1 MLQLEHWVIT
11 MNLKIIK
18 NTRSRVQPFSIF
30 NKGIIT
36 ASEII
41 DIGGDNIDYD
51 LGYVYKINSKRLTI
65 Y

>member
-1 MLQLEHWVIT
+1 

-18 NTRSRVQPFSIF
+18 IVVKLGQYTRSRVQPFSIF